1 MDSLSNRLKSSF
13 KEEKSMVQIFEELN
27 KEINMENKL
36 VSMTEFVINSNEKRM
51 SSNPYNERDYD
62 NDFICEVVEYAKFL
76 KQPLALWMFVPCD
89 EDGNVLEQPCDIM
102 NTDGCRDCACR
113 EFKKAKSRVIFEGF
127 KIIDFEEHQ
136 TETLKYTR
144 FLQWDDIEIASKK
157 EWEDNWDFEYP
168 TIESLSLNN
177 NLEITLTETAKQ
189 IYGS

>member
-27 KEINMENKL
+27 KEIEMENKL
-36 VSMTEFVINSNEKRM
+36 IPMTDFVINSNEKRM

-89 EDGNVLEQPCDIM
+89 ENNVPLMKPDYLGGETSKRWNDY
-102 NTDGCRDCACR
+102 DY
-113 EFKKAKSRVIFEGF
+113 AKSRVLFEGF
-127 KIIDFEEHQ
+127 RIVDFEEHQ
-136 TETLKYTR
+136 IESLKHTSY
-144 FLQWDDIEIASKK
+144 LQWDDIDLISKK
-157 EWEDNWDFEYP
+157 DWEEEWYFEDYTVEFLLTEP
-168 TIESLSLNN
+168 TA
-177 NLEITLTETAKQ
+177 EITLTETAIKQ

>member
-1 MDSLSNRLKSSF
+1 
-13 KEEKSMVQIFEELN
+13 
-27 KEINMENKL
+27 
-36 VSMTEFVINSNEKRM
+36 MTTFVINSNEKRM

-89 EDGNVLEQPCDIM
+89 ENNVLLEKPVAPKNFWESDEQDAQLWAQYQYDIDM
-102 NTDGCRDCACR
+102 Y
-113 EFKKAKSRVIFEGF
+113 EKAKSRVIFEGF

-157 EWEDNWDFEYP
+157 EWEDNWDFEFP